1 MQQDNRKNTWLTTA
15 LSCVLVLGGCTPA
28 QYMPQFDEATL
39 REKQRE
45 IAIQT
50 GRVPSIIGEDPLTT
64 LSRVYNRLAP
74 HAKQLCIVNGEKWL
88 DYSCGNWKL
97 EVQENE
103 IFNAF
108 ATRDRKIVFT
118 TEVFK
123 YTKSD
128 DEIAFILAHEMAH
141 HILNHLIEDAVNG
154 ELLGAATGVL
164 TGVLMG
170 ALAAGLGA
178 NEETVNSIVKDAVAD
193 GYDAGRNTG
202 RLAYSVDQE
211 SEADKFALELMNR
224 VGYSHRE
231 ARSIMLYIGSR
242 SKDLRSVEGA
252 SHPSGPER
260 LAAFDLYSRAYRS
273 YTAVSVALPSKQKL
287 TMENGDFYVGET
299 LNGKPAGKGKYTW
312 SHGAVY
318 VGEFFNG
325 KTSGQGKYTW
335 SDGAVY
341 VGEWVDGEMSGRGIE
356 NNVGVVRKGIWK
368 ENKYISVA
376 DVKLSEFDSY
386 IVGDFKLAETSPPSS
401 SKQKLTMENG
411 DFYEGETLNGKPAGK
426 GKYTWSHGAV
436 YVGEFF
442 NGKTSGQGKYTW
454 SDGAVYV
461 GEWVDGEMSGRGIE
475 NNVGVVRKGIWKENK
490 YISVA
495 DVKLS
500 EFDSYIVGDFKLA
513 ETSPPSS
520 SKQKLT
526 IKNGGVYVGETLNGK
541 PSGRGEFKL
550 PNGDMYV
557 GEFFNG
563 NISGQGKY
571 TWSDG
576 AVYVG
581 EWVDGEMSGRGIEDY
596 LGVVRKGIWKEHEFL
611 SEADIKLSEFD
622 PYIVGDFKITET
634 SPPSSSSKQVLL
646 SDVDIEGS
654 VEAIL
659 RAVSTE
665 LKNANLVIISVNGV
679 VLLAG
684 QVPSEATKQK
694 VTWASKDLSN
704 VRTVYNALEI
714 SYPTTKAERA
724 NDKKITSKVERAL
737 SKNKRTKALK
747 VKTIT
752 ERGVVYLMGLVSRAD
767 SDAVVYE
774 ARQIYGVQ
782 KIVKL
787 FEYTDMRTQNTKTD
801 LPIVIRK
808 VR

>member
-128 DEIAFILAHEMAH
+128 DEIAFILADEMAH

-287 TMENGDFYVGET
+287 TMENGDFYV
-299 LNGKPAGKGKYTW
+299 
-312 SHGAVY
+312 
-318 VGEFFNG
+318 
-325 KTSGQGKYTW
+325 
-335 SDGAVY
+335 
-341 VGEWVDGEMSGRGIE
+341 
-356 NNVGVVRKGIWK
+356 
-368 ENKYISVA
+368 
-376 DVKLSEFDSY
+376 
-386 IVGDFKLAETSPPSS
+386 
-401 SKQKLTMENG
+401 
-411 DFYEGETLNGKPAGK
+411 GETLNGKPAGK

>member
-50 GRVPSIIGEDPLTT
+50 GRVPSIIGEDPLTA

-103 IFNAF
+103 MFNAF

-123 YTKSD
+123 YAKSD

-178 NEETVNSIVKDAVAD
+178 NEETVNSIIKDAVAD
-193 GYDAGRNTG
+193 GYDSGRNTG

-401 SKQKLTMENG
+401 SKQKLT
-411 DFYEGETLNGKPAGK
+411 
-426 GKYTWSHGAV
+426 
-436 YVGEFF
+436 
-442 NGKTSGQGKYTW
+442 
-454 SDGAVYV
+454 
-461 GEWVDGEMSGRGIE
+461 
-475 NNVGVVRKGIWKENK
+475 
-490 YISVA
+490 
-495 DVKLS
+495 
-500 EFDSYIVGDFKLA
+500 
-513 ETSPPSS
+513 
-520 SKQKLT
+520 

-571 TWSDG
+571 TWFDG

-801 LPIVIRK
+801 LPIIIRK